1 MGELRNSLKQ
11 NLNHYLSLSGMTQK
25 DFSIKLGVSQAAV
38 TNWLKG
44 NNSPDI
50 DVIAKICDV
59 LGITINDLIQNSD
72 NGEEESGVHKESD
85 VKYKISSLF
94 KKRRR
99 DLQLSQ
105 NQVAQLLEGQGIRM
119 SKNTIQLIESGHRP
133 VKVEEFIR
141 LCEIYNIDANT
152 FLSKTNKSPEP
163 AATDS
168 REMQEEEVY
177 QILKKAFSEL
187 HIDVGSLTERQKVVL
202 EVLADMIAQNF

>member
-1 MGELRNSLKQ
+1 MGELRDSLKQ

-59 LGITINDLIQNSD
+59 LGITINDLIQNSG
-72 NGEEESGVHKESD
+72 NGDEESVVYKESD
-85 VKYKISSLF
+85 FKYKISSLF
-94 KKRRR
+94 KERRR

-105 NQVAQLLEGQGIRM
+105 NQVAQLLQRQGM
-119 SKNTIQLIESGHRP
+119 WVSKNTIQLIEAGRRP
-133 VKVEEFIR
+133 VKAEEFIR
-141 LCEIYNIDANT
+141 LCEIYDIDANT
-152 FLSKTNKSPEP
+152 FSSKKINPPEP

-177 QILKKAFSEL
+177 QILKKTFSEL
-187 HIDVGSLTERQKVVL
+187 NIDVGSLTERQKAVL
-202 EVLADMIAQNF
+202 EVLADMIARNF